1 MQTEDMT
8 NIPADTLVLDSRL
21 TELSRAQ
28 AWGEALAVRLSLCER
43 TRYAILLCLEES
55 LANVVLHGYR
65 GRPGSPIVL
74 RSWLEEDVLFVAI
87 EDQAAPFAPAEPGSD
102 PEAPAELESMI
113 PGGYGIGLLRHFA
126 KSLHYERLAGG
137 NRLTM
142 GFSIR
147 A

>member
-1 MQTEDMT
+1 MPTEESQD
-8 NIPADTLVLDSRL
+8 ALLLDSRL

-28 AWGEALAVRLSLCER
+28 AWGDALARRLELSDK

-65 GRPGSPIVL
+65 GQSGHPIMIRYWL
-74 RSWLEEDVLFVAI
+74 RDNLLFVAI
-87 EDQAAPFAPAEPGSD
+87 EDQAPAFAPADDSATASGPT
-102 PEAPAELESMI
+102 ELESLI

-126 KSLHYERLAGG
+126 RELIYERSPDG

-142 GFSIR
+142 AFTIR
-147 A
+147 S